1 MPFISVSVKDAMK
14 HINAQNNGWF
24 LPAVQ
29 RPYVWGSRYES
40 DKYIY
45 KLFDSI
51 LNGYPIGTLIV
62 WNTDLEVPY
71 REFMQ
76 NYSNGQTAQL
86 AQKCQWGRKDKWL
99 VYDGQQRLQ
108 TLYSCLYYTMNGR
121 TLAYDLRYD
130 PSDDNCGFV
139 FIDQNNA
146 VQKKYPGYVMMP
158 QLFTMTPDARQ
169 KVLYR
174 NQLLSALSLTNDE
187 AVLCESRFDRL
198 WSVFAEHDVKPLV
211 YWSLDSSM
219 SEDQVNEIF
228 QRLNIGGV
236 PLSGADLLFAE
247 IKASYPHFEDDMND
261 ISDSIYAGTNGYA
274 FSANEILQF
283 IHLIVKGSTRID
295 TSRITVS
302 DINEFQ
308 RVGNNIKTP
317 LQDFFVR
324 FMLGEFQINNAAIVP
339 RKLALLPLL
348 FYVYKNSANGKTYQQ
363 LDHAG
368 MKQYFILS
376 QLNDWNTQGIVEG
389 AARAI
394 MGAADTEFP
403 LCKIEK
409 IAANKKRIVTLTEN
423 AFEDNR
429 WFALKVLIPHRV
441 YSPASGK
448 RYKPELDHIFPK
460 KLKNPP
466 TPYQVD
472 TIWNLQPISGQ
483 INLQK
488 KNKHPKAFFTDPQTA
503 SYFSQYDFLPDQDS
517 TLWDDPGQFIARRKD
532 KMLQFMMQTYG
543 LTVTPTP

>member
-1 MPFISVSVKDAMK
+1 MPFISISVKDAMER
-14 HINAQNNGWF
+14 INAQNNGWF
-24 LPAVQ
+24 LPAIQ

-62 WNTDLEVPY
+62 WNTDLAIPY
-71 REFMQ
+71 REFMR
-76 NYSNGQTAQL
+76 NYSNDQTAQL
-86 AQKCQWGRKDKWL
+86 AQACQWERPDKWL

-108 TLYSCLYYTMNGR
+108 TLYSCLRYTMNGQ
-121 TLAYDLRYD
+121 TLAYDLCYD
-130 PSDDNCGFV
+130 PSDDDNCGFI
-139 FIDQNNA
+139 FIDQNDVKN
-146 VQKKYPGYVMMP
+146 YPGYVMMP
-158 QLFTMTPDARQ
+158 ELFTKDLKQ
-169 KVLYR
+169 KILYR
-174 NQLLSALSLTNDE
+174 KQLLNTLSLTDEE

-198 WSVFAEHDVKPLV
+198 WSVFAEHDVKPLA

-236 PLSGADLLFAE
+236 PLSGADLLFAK
-247 IKASYPHFEDDMND
+247 IKASYPQFEDDMND
-261 ISDSIYAGTNGYA
+261 ISESISVGTNGYD

-283 IHLIVKGSTRID
+283 IHLIVKDSTRID
-295 TSRITVS
+295 ATGITVS
-302 DINEFQ
+302 DINDFQ
-308 RVGNNIKTP
+308 RVGNNIQTP

-324 FMLGEFQINNAAIVP
+324 FMLDEFHINNAAIVP

-368 MKQYFILS
+368 MKRYFILS

-394 MGAADTEFP
+394 KNAADTEFP
-403 LCKIEK
+403 LCEIET
-409 IAANKKRIVTLTEN
+409 IAADKKRIVTLTES

-441 YSPASGK
+441 YSRASGK

-460 KLKNPP
+460 GLPNPP

-488 KNKHPKAFFTDPQTA
+488 RNKHPKQFFTDPQTA
-503 SYFSQYDFLPDQDS
+503 SCFSQYDFLPNPNS
-517 TLWDDPGQFIARRKD
+517 ALWDDPGQFIARRKRE
-532 KMLQFMMQTYG
+532 MLQFMQTRYG
-543 LTVTPTP
+543 LTV